1 MRALKQLSTILA
13 LGLAMPLTYIGP
25 AGAAAFEVRVDTS
38 GVPGDA
44 VMAFDFSDSDAGSD
58 HQLHIWDFASDGKL
72 DVLATNDPANCP
84 PGVFPFSVDPCRD
97 PANSNVTGS
106 LGKNPPVMISDA
118 PSPGITP
125 ITYYQKIDLSGAS
138 HISFRFEMSGD
149 PTSDGEL
156 PDGFAFWLLD
166 PISDVGAPLGS
177 GPLILYTFEGT
188 CDTTFSEGVAT
199 CTRVGAGPSVP
210 EPGSLVLTVAALLA
224 LVCARRPAST
234 LHRRRAVRV

>member
-44 VMAFDFSDSDAGSD
+44 VMAFDFSDSDAGSY

-97 PANSNVTGS
+97 PANSSVTGS
-106 LGKNPPVMISDA
+106 LGNNPPVMISDA
-118 PSPGITP
+118 PPPGITP
-125 ITYYQKIDLSGAS
+125 ITYFQRIDLSGAS
-138 HISFRFEMSGD
+138 SISFRFEMSGE
-149 PTSDGEL
+149 PTTSGET
-156 PDGFAFWLLD
+156 PDGFAFSLLD
-166 PISDVGAPLGS
+166 LDSGFPLVSPETGF
-177 GPLILYTFEGT
+177 LVLYTFGGT
-188 CDTTFSEGVAT
+188 CDAIEGVR
-199 CTRVGAGPSVP
+199 CTEVRVPSVP
-210 EPGSLVLTVAALLA
+210 EPTPVALTIAALVA
-224 LVCARRPAST
+224 LMCARRPA
-234 LHRRRAVRV
+234 LAHRRRSAVRA